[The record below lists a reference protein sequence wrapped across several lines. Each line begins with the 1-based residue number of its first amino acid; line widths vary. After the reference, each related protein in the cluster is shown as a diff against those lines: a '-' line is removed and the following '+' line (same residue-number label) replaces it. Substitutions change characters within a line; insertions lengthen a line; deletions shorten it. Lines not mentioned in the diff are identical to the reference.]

1 MERMTYTIVE
11 AAQLLGVGK
20 TTLYEAVRVGEIRA
34 IRVRGRM
41 VIARPVLAELLGC
54 EPPSHPHAHEATR
67 VAHAAIA
74 SAVVAVRDG
83 GRDA

>member
-11 AAQLLGVGK
+11 AAQLLGLSK
-20 TTLYEAVRVGEIRA
+20 TTFYEEVRLGEIQT

-54 EPPSHPHAHEATR
+54 EPPSHPHEHNATR
-67 VAHAAIA
+67 VERATNTGG
-74 SAVVAVRDG
+74 VVAVRDR